1 MSSGRC
7 FKDGCTNQLY
17 GKCECEGITLFCK
30 EHSFEHLEKPTS
42 KGHRYLKLYFKPA
55 EEIKQPII
63 EKLIALKEDIKN
75 YKIELLINANTIIKN
90 FNTTLGI
97 YIDQINKAEARINKV
112 LTILYS
118 GDEVLD
124 IAKDDDME
132 SVLKLNA
139 SDARCKM
146 NGWDIKECYL
156 DYKDINAAISK
167 TYEKP
172 FNPFMYDIENMIISS
187 ELSFFRHKTS
197 NFATINLDTFQ
208 ISSTATLPT
217 QEPIHGH
224 TTSCILPDYT
234 YFYCCNN
241 TSSGLVFTIDKNKNV
256 KYLQNSKVNHYAHPI
271 FYNNF
276 IYLIGGN
283 NKLAER
289 YDFKRNVWESMAP
302 LPQGLDFTIGCN
314 ALYRDLILITSYDI
328 QKIIIY
334 SITQNNYQE
343 VPNLVLNASYK
354 FMLRGN
360 KRVYL
365 FEKGGRT
372 FESAENNV
380 FSWTQIGTN
389 SIYRDYNQSSAVRYK
404 GCLYFIVYPNRLWKF
419 DLSSKQA
426 FQVATV

>member
-1 MSSGRC
+1 MSGRC

-30 EHSFEHLEKPTS
+30 DHGFEHWEKKSS
-42 KGHRYLKLYFKPA
+42 KGHWCLRVYFKPA

-63 EKLIALKEDIKN
+63 DKLIALKEDIKN
-75 YKIELLINANTIIKN
+75 YKIDALINANTIIKN
-90 FNTTLGI
+90 FKTTLGR
-97 YIDQINKAEARINKV
+97 YIDQINEVEARINKM

-118 GDEVLD
+118 GEEVLD

-139 SDARCKM
+139 SDVQYKM
-146 NGWDIKECYL
+146 IGWYIRPCYL

-167 TYEKP
+167 TYGIP
-172 FNPFMYDIENMIISS
+172 FNPFMQPIEDIIEWN
-187 ELSFFRHKTS
+187 ELSFFRNSTS

-276 IYLIGGN
+276 IYLIGGRN
-283 NKLAER
+283 NLAER

-302 LPQGLDFTIGCN
+302 LPQGFNFTIGCN
-314 ALYRDLILITSYDI
+314 ALYRDLILITSYYI

-389 SIYRDYNQSSAVRYK
+389 SIYRNYNQSSAVRYK
-404 GCLYFIVYPNRLWKF
+404 GCLYFVVCINQLWKF
-419 DLSSKQA
+419 DLGSKQA
-426 FQVATV
+426 SQVATV